1 MTRAILGMGKD
12 YREEGEFVN
21 YYIWC
26 PLIGIYKT
34 RVQLDPIQ
42 DRLDLHPVFSFL
54 VMDFLVDL
62 HNAKKK
68 NRMLYFQ
75 PPSGNELNRSTL
87 PSALTGTHKFC

>member
-1 MTRAILGMGKD
+1 
-12 YREEGEFVN
+12 
-21 YYIWC
+21 
-26 PLIGIYKT
+26 
-34 RVQLDPIQ
+34 PIQ

-75 PPSGNELNRSTL
+75 PPSGNDLNRSTL